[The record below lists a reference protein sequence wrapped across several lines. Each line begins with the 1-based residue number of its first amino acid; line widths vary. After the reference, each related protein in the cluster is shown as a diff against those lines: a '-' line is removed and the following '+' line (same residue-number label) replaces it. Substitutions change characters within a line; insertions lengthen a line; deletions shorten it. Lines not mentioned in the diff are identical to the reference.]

1 MVRSP
6 MPERPDLEYQVPLLA
21 DGLRGAVVTGVRVR
35 KPVVLRAPVPIDVL
49 IGARFLDVRR
59 LGHFVAFTLDGE
71 WDIAVNLMLAG
82 RFTFAPVG
90 AKDSADLAV
99 AWVLGEREL
108 RYRDDVQM
116 GKVYL
121 HRHDLS
127 GVPGCLPVGA
137 DVLADVFSVARLGEL
152 LKKRRE
158 QIKVVLMDKAT
169 FDSFGNAY
177 ADETLWEAGIH
188 PKATACTLTQDQLVR
203 LHAAMRTVLGGAIDE
218 IQRRSPPLDEKVRDF
233 VKVRNRG
240 GEPCPRCGGKI
251 RSAGVR
257 GHDAFFCPTCQP
269 DTAGKGFVG
278 WR

>member
-1 MVRSP
+1 VVRSP

-71 WDIAVNLMLAG
+71 WDI
-82 RFTFAPVG
+82 
-90 AKDSADLAV
+90 
-99 AWVLGEREL
+99 
-108 RYRDDVQM
+108 
-116 GKVYL
+116 
-121 HRHDLS
+121 
-127 GVPGCLPVGA
+127 
-137 DVLADVFSVARLGEL
+137 GEL
-152 LKKRRE
+152 VKKRRE

-188 PKATACTLTQDQLVR
+188 PKATACTLTQDQLVG

-218 IQRRSPPLDEKVRDF
+218 IRRRSPPLDEKVRDF